1 MAKNNSLSILENRE
15 ETETGFY
22 VTGQNPDGGSPPSL
36 SSQFGCRRGRAEVA
50 TAPGAAM
57 LRSHPEGAWGGEES
71 TQPPFTNCCISKPC
85 PWWISIGDYGQ
96 EGTECKERVR
106 RRNYLINYTTMPR
119 AWVINKRK

>member
-1 MAKNNSLSILENRE
+1 MTKNNSLSILENRE

-22 VTGQNPDGGSPPSL
+22 VTGQKGSPSPPSL

-71 TQPPFTNCCISKPC
+71 TQPPFTNCCVSKPC
-85 PWWISIGDYGQ
+85 PWWISTGDYGQ

-106 RRNYLINYTTMPR
+106 RRNYLINYTTMPK